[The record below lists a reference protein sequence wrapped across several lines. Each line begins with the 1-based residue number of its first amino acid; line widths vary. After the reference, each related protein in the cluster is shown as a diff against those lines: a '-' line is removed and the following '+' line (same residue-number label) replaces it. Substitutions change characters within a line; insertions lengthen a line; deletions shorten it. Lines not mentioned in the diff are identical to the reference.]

1 MKLNKF
7 FFAMAAAAVAFA
19 SCDKPSNN
27 DGEFTE
33 TAPEFTSEVADIVVT
48 EETLENKLTFT
59 CSPADFG
66 VNTQINYSV
75 EVALGADGLKSVVAT
90 SPTTTIETTLEKL
103 NYELYVKL
111 GITVGEPVDVY
122 FWISAQ
128 MGESAKLYSQV
139 KTAKVTAIEAGPM
152 KSEWGIVGTIN
163 GWAAPDI
170 TMFVVEP
177 YFVAYNVAF
186 TTEDWFKIRANG
198 EWDNSKNYGTE
209 VKGTWAPNVAIPV
222 YTDGGS
228 CDMGIK
234 VAGVYDVYFDLEN
247 TTVYLMEA
255 GKTPDQAGEAEE
267 EYLDPS
273 DPSFNVGLS
282 GSVFG
287 WDTPD
292 FSTGDRATFKSKN
305 VTDATT
311 FAGNYTFEL
320 TSVAIATG
328 DEIKVRINNAWIGGA
343 EGDAVVSGL
352 AHTVVAEGDGAGNIV
367 ASESGTFTLTITF
380 DWDGMKHSNVTATF
394 SK

>member
-1 MKLNKF
+1 MKFNKF
-7 FFAMAAAAVAFA
+7 FFAMAAAVVAFA
-19 SCDKPSNN
+19 SCDKPDGN
-27 DGEFTE
+27 DSEFTE
-33 TAPEFTSEVADIVVT
+33 TAPEFTSELTDIVVT
-48 EETLENKLTFT
+48 EETLENKVSFAY
-59 CSPADFG
+59 SEADFG
-66 VNTQINYSV
+66 VNTQINYALEVQLGEGPKEVVLTTTQTSV
-75 EVALGADGLKSVVAT
+75 DVTLAEINVPLYKKLGA
-90 SPTTTIETTLEKL
+90 
-103 NYELYVKL
+103 
-111 GITVGEPVDVY
+111 TVGEPLDVNFY
-122 FWISAQ
+122 VSAQ
-128 MGESAKLYSQV
+128 MGESAKLYSQP
-139 KTAKVTAIEAGPM
+139 KTVKVTIIEYGAT
-152 KSEWGIVGTIN
+152 KSEWGLVGTIN

-170 TMFVVEP
+170 TMFEVDQ
-177 YFVAYNVAF
+177 YYVAYNVEF

-198 EWDNSKNYGTE
+198 KWDNSKNYGTE

>member
-1 MKLNKF
+1 MKFNKF
-7 FFAMAAAAVAFA
+7 FFAMAAAVVAFA
-19 SCDKPSNN
+19 SCDKPDGN
-27 DGEFTE
+27 DSEFTE
-33 TAPEFTSEVADIVVT
+33 TAPEFTSELTDIVVT
-48 EETLENKLTFT
+48 EETLENKVSFAY
-59 CSPADFG
+59 SEADFG
-66 VNTQINYSV
+66 VNTQINYALEVQLGEGPKEVVLTTTQTSV
-75 EVALGADGLKSVVAT
+75 DVTLAEINVPLYKKLGA
-90 SPTTTIETTLEKL
+90 
-103 NYELYVKL
+103 
-111 GITVGEPVDVY
+111 TVGEPLDVNFY
-122 FWISAQ
+122 VSAQ
-128 MGESAKLYSQV
+128 MGESAKLYSQP
-139 KTAKVTAIEAGPM
+139 KTVKVTIIEYGAT
-152 KSEWGIVGTIN
+152 KSEWGLVGTIN

-170 TMFVVEP
+170 TMFEVDQ
-177 YFVAYNVAF
+177 YYVAYNVEF

-198 EWDNSKNYGTE
+198 VWDNSKNYGTE

>member
-1 MKLNKF
+1 MKFNKF
-7 FFAMAAAAVAFA
+7 FFAMAAAVVAFA

-33 TAPEFTSEVADIVVT
+33 TAPEFTSELTDIVVT
-48 EETLENKLTFT
+48 EATLESKVSFAY
-59 CSPADFG
+59 SKADFG
-66 VNTQINYSV
+66 ISTQINYAI
-75 EVALGADGLKSVVAT
+75 EVQLGEGPKEVIL
-90 SPTTTIETTLEKL
+90 TTTQTSVDVTLAEINVPLYKKL
-103 NYELYVKL
+103 SA
-111 GITVGEPVDVY
+111 TVGEPLDVNFY
-122 FWISAQ
+122 VSAQ
-128 MGESAKLYSQV
+128 MGESEKLYSQP
-139 KTAKVTAIEAGPM
+139 KTVKVTIIEYGAT

-170 TMFVVEP
+170 TMFVAEP

-186 TTEDWFKIRANG
+186 TTDDWFKIRANG
-198 EWDNSKNYGTE
+198 EWNNAKNYGTE
-209 VKGTWAPNVAIPV
+209 IKGTWAPNVAIPV

-292 FSTGDRATFKSKN
+292 FSTGDRATLKSKN

-380 DWDGMKHSNVTATF
+380 DWDGLKHSNVTATF

>member
-33 TAPEFTSEVADIVVT
+33 TAPEFTSELTDIVVT
-48 EETLENKLTFT
+48 EETLENKVSFAY
-59 CSPADFG
+59 SEADFG
-66 VNTQINYSV
+66 VNTQINYALEVQLGEGPKEVVLTTTQTSV
-75 EVALGADGLKSVVAT
+75 DVTLAEINVPLYKKLGA
-90 SPTTTIETTLEKL
+90 
-103 NYELYVKL
+103 
-111 GITVGEPVDVY
+111 TVGEPLDVNFY
-122 FWISAQ
+122 VSAQ
-128 MGESAKLYSQV
+128 MGESAKLYSQP
-139 KTAKVTAIEAGPM
+139 KTVKVTIIEYGAT
-152 KSEWGIVGTIN
+152 KSEWGLVGTIN

-170 TMFVVEP
+170 TMFEVDQ
-177 YFVAYNVAF
+177 YYVAYNVEF

>member
-1 MKLNKF
+1 MKFNKF
-7 FFAMAAAAVAFA
+7 FFAMAAAVVAFA
-19 SCDKPSNN
+19 SCDKPDGN
-27 DGEFTE
+27 DSEFTE
-33 TAPEFTSEVADIVVT
+33 TAPEFTSELTDIVVT
-48 EETLENKLTFT
+48 EETLENKVSFAY
-59 CSPADFG
+59 SEADFG
-66 VNTQINYSV
+66 VNTQINYALEVQLGEGPKEVVLTTTQTSV
-75 EVALGADGLKSVVAT
+75 DVTLAEINVPLYKKLGA
-90 SPTTTIETTLEKL
+90 
-103 NYELYVKL
+103 
-111 GITVGEPVDVY
+111 TVGEPLDVNFY
-122 FWISAQ
+122 VSAQ
-128 MGESAKLYSQV
+128 MGESAKLYSQP
-139 KTAKVTAIEAGPM
+139 KTVKVTIIEYGAT
-152 KSEWGIVGTIN
+152 KSEWGLVGTIN

-170 TMFVVEP
+170 TMFEVDQ
-177 YFVAYNVAF
+177 YYVAYNVEF